1 MERGAKFVGSSG
13 GVGIASTAKE
23 AEMRIGRGSAK
34 EGEERSEMI
43 DRLGWEAVQEVGGSV
58 ETLNLLTSR
67 MGGLKHKGAMR
78 LVMVQIMCSALLF

>member
-34 EGEERSEMI
+34 EGEEGSGRT
-43 DRLGWEAVQEVGGSV
+43 DRFGG
-58 ETLNLLTSR
+58 
-67 MGGLKHKGAMR
+67 
-78 LVMVQIMCSALLF
+78 

>member
-34 EGEERSEMI
+34 EGEERSGMTI
-43 DRLGWEAVQEVGGSV
+43 RLRGEAVHENRWKCGGPQPSKRV
-58 ETLNLLTSR
+58 WRPS
-67 MGGLKHKGAMR
+67 
-78 LVMVQIMCSALLF
+78 